1 MSILFVTRHFS
12 EGLFPLIV
20 ETAKQVPTTYV
31 YFSNEENEFFKNGV
45 EIKQLDESEPEKF
58 NDLLAKIA
66 PTSTIFSSA
75 KLVDEL
81 RPQVNNI
88 GVIVNEFVPTK
99 VVSNFSFVFTFF
111 STLEQFYKGYVN
123 VVKINPF
130 IDMEKIENLRKQRIS
145 KIKEFSS
152 VHSFTVF
159 ADELSDE
166 FHNLIRVLDKLRSN
180 GVNMSVNVITREQA
194 ITNLSHISFIKR
206 PIEENKLLS
215 LLSLSDISFF
225 ITQNVF
231 DFVRAFSVGNPVV
244 VSSRTFLFEYVWN
257 GKNGFVISFE
267 DERMIETVVKKAM
280 DKLSSMTKRAQKDAM
295 MFDVKQVAKNFLD
308 QLTRKNLI
316 EGIEI

>member
-20 ETAKQVPTTYV
+20 EIAKQIPVTYV
-31 YFSNEENEFFKNGV
+31 YFSNEENEFVKNGV
-45 EIKQLDESEPEKF
+45 EIKQLDESKPEKF
-58 NDLLAKIA
+58 NDLLAKLSPSSA
-66 PTSTIFSSA
+66 IFSSV
-75 KLVDEL
+75 KLVSEL
-81 RPQVNNI
+81 RPQANNI

-99 VVSNFSFVFTFF
+99 VVANFNFVLTFF
-111 STLEQFYKGYVN
+111 STLEQFYKGYVD
-123 VVKINPF
+123 VVKISPF

-152 VHSFTVF
+152 VHSFTIF

-166 FHNLIRVLDKLRSN
+166 FHNLIRVLDRFRSN
-180 GVNMSVNVITREQA
+180 GANMSVNVITREQA

-206 PIEENKLLS
+206 PVEENKLLS

-225 ITQNVF
+225 VTQNVF

-267 DERMIETVVKKAM
+267 DERIIETVVKKAM

-295 MFDVKQVAKNFLD
+295 TFDVKQVARDFLN
-308 QLTRKNLI
+308 QLARKNLI